1 MASYVAN
8 HIRVI
13 CPSGL
18 LRSTNSFLM
27 NLSYNSERKVTKR
40 TPPQSAC
47 PCGSP
52 HHSPLPTGRPDS
64 PSRLDMTKS
73 DVPVGFALP
82 KSSGSASFVGRIPL
96 PSSSPKT
103 ASLIGSI
110 DHGRSI
116 ESCRARTASQD
127 DPLDRSPDVT
137 KCNPGLFNAAGNS
150 RITLRFIQATG
161 MRSTSARDAFSFGY
175 FALGMQRQ
183 IHQE

>member
-18 LRSTNSFLM
+18 LCSTNSFLM
-27 NLSYNSERKVTKR
+27 NLSSNSGRKVTKR

-82 KSSGSASFVGRIPL
+82 KSNGSASFVGRIPL

-116 ESCRARTASQD
+116 ESCRAWMASQD
-127 DPLDRSPDVT
+127 DPLAV
-137 KCNPGLFNAAGNS
+137 KMAE
-150 RITLRFIQATG
+150 G

-175 FALGMQRQ
+175 FSLGMQRKVTRSSRS
-183 IHQE
+183 ETNA